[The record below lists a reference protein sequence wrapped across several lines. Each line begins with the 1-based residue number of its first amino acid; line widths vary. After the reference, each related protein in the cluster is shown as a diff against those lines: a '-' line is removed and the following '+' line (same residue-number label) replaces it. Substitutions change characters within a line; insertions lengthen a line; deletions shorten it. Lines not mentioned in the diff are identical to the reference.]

1 MLYHAETEW
10 GGKYQPFEEV
20 VKLLMQNQIDCE
32 VVWCDLLTDLEKS
45 CMKDG
50 ELQINGESFRVLLVP
65 YAEYLPCALM
75 ERLQEF
81 AEEGLPVIF
90 LKDYPE
96 RSYFGRK
103 FIPQAGMR
111 KSNEETLIP
120 LLENL
125 NIRDIIP
132 MEKKEQLAYY
142 HYRKENIDWYFFVN
156 EGLTDT
162 IFINI
167 RFRDKREA
175 CFYDPMTGEFLK
187 AVQRVCLSG
196 EEERREVEILLR
208 PYESIFVV
216 FGENTEVC
224 VENRRMEVTTGW
236 NILGLSGDG
245 WSMEGSSYDTYPIF
259 RPIEEHM
266 LCDLAAPDKMPDFSG
281 TIRYFLRFDGVQ
293 AREAILSLGE
303 VYETVVVWLNGQ
315 KVGEMICPPY
325 RFYLPEGS
333 LFPGENEIVIEVTNT
348 LAKAHH
354 ENPYDRYWVQ
364 EPTGLLG
371 PVEILWK

>member
-1 MLYHAETEW
+1 
-10 GGKYQPFEEV
+10 
-20 VKLLMQNQIDCE
+20 
-32 VVWCDLLTDLEKS
+32 
-45 CMKDG
+45 MKDG
-50 ELQINGESFRVLLVP
+50 VLQINGESFRILLVP
-65 YAEYLPCALM
+65 YAEYLPQGLT
-75 ERLQEF
+75 ERLRKF
-81 AEEGLPVIF
+81 AEEGLLVIF
-90 LKDYPE
+90 LKDYPK
-96 RSYFGRK
+96 RSYFGRE
-103 FIPQAGMR
+103 FIPGEGML
-111 KSNEETLIP
+111 KSNEEKLIP

-132 MEKKEQLAYY
+132 MEKKEHLAYY
-142 HYRKENIDWYFFVN
+142 HYQKENIDWYFFAN

-167 RFRDKREA
+167 QFRDKREA

-196 EEERREVEILLR
+196 EEERREEEMLLR

-216 FGENTEVC
+216 FGENTEV
-224 VENRRMEVTTGW
+224 
-236 NILGLSGDG
+236 
-245 WSMEGSSYDTYPIF
+245 
-259 RPIEEHM
+259 
-266 LCDLAAPDKMPDFSG
+266 
-281 TIRYFLRFDGVQ
+281 
-293 AREAILSLGE
+293 
-303 VYETVVVWLNGQ
+303 YETVVVWLNGQ
-315 KVGEMICPPY
+315 KVGEVICPPY

-354 ENPYDRYWVQ
+354 ENSYDRYWVQ

>member
-1 MLYHAETEW
+1 MAVLYHAETEW

-32 VVWCDLLTDLEKS
+32 VVWCDLLTDLEKN

-50 ELQINGESFRVLLVP
+50 VLQINGESFRVLLVP
-65 YAEYLPCALM
+65 YAEYLPQVLT
-75 ERLQEF
+75 ERLREF
-81 AEEGLPVIF
+81 SEEGLSVIF
-90 LKDYPE
+90 LKDYPK
-96 RSYFGRK
+96 RSYFSRE
-103 FIPQAGMR
+103 FIPREGML

-196 EEERREVEILLR
+196 EEERREVEMLLR

-216 FGENTEVC
+216 FGENTEV
-224 VENRRMEVTTGW
+224 
-236 NILGLSGDG
+236 
-245 WSMEGSSYDTYPIF
+245 
-259 RPIEEHM
+259 
-266 LCDLAAPDKMPDFSG
+266 
-281 TIRYFLRFDGVQ
+281 
-293 AREAILSLGE
+293 
-303 VYETVVVWLNGQ
+303 YETVVVWLNGQ
-315 KVGEMICPPY
+315 KVGEVICPPY

-354 ENPYDRYWVQ
+354 ENSYDRYWVQ